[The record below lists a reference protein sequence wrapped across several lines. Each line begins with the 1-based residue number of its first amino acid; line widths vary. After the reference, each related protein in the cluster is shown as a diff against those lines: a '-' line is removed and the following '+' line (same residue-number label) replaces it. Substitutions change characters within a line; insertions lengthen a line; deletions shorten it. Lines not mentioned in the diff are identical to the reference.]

1 MAHNGQGGIPWE
13 SPALKDSADLY
24 LLPQPD
30 PESSPA
36 CLDGSP
42 YGPYFRKSP
51 TNSTKWTVSIEG
63 GGWCYNER
71 VGFCRAMFE
80 IERSTFHSYG
90 TDAHSCR
97 VLCAASTGL

>member
-1 MAHNGQGGIPWE
+1 MAHNGQGSIPWE

-30 PESSPA
+30 PNSSPA

-51 TNSTKWTVSIEG
+51 TNSTKWTVWPENIMRG
-63 GGWCYNER
+63 RCG
-71 VGFCRAMFE
+71 RA
-80 IERSTFHSYG
+80 SPQ
-90 TDAHSCR
+90 
-97 VLCAASTGL
+97 VTGSWPDMIRE